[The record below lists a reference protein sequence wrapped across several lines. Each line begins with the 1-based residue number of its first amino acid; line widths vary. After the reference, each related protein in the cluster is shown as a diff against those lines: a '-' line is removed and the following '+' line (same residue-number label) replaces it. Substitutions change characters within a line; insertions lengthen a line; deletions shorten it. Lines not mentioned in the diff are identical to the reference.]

1 MAHDFIN
8 IDTYNNT
15 ASCRLGDKEIAF
27 PSANDFITALQFP
40 FEIGL
45 LNWEP
50 LRCHW
55 IVEIPGSPPTIK
67 GGSSLPEMV
76 WIDDN
81 LERIRAYMLQLL
93 SQQPQPREVTV
104 ADIRN
109 NMLQRTDWI
118 LQRQQEE
125 QLLNLPLT
133 LTQEKFQEVLVYRQ
147 ALRDITQTYTSLIT
161 VVWPVN
167 PLE

>member
-15 ASCRLGDKEIAF
+15 ASCRLSDKSITF
-27 PSANDFITALQFP
+27 PSAVDFITTLGFP

-45 LNWEP
+45 LSWEP

-55 IVEIPGSPPTIK
+55 VVEKSGTPPSIESGSN
-67 GGSSLPEMV
+67 LPEMV

-81 LERIRAYMLQLL
+81 LERISAYMLELL
-93 SQQPQPREVTV
+93 SQEPQPREITV

-109 NMLQRTDWI
+109 NMLQRTDWV

-125 QLLNLPLT
+125 QLLNLTPT

-147 ALRDITQTYTSLIT
+147 ALRDITQTYTSLTT